1 MGLDQE
7 PPSEQTEATPRKN
20 DLCEM
25 DMEDMFWEIPKHEV
39 VEALKWAIG
48 SVKGRK
54 KEQWFCLHRRGV
66 RKLDRF
72 GKGASS
78 DYLSI
83 RDEQVTRYVLFDI
96 QEDTLFCFGRLILSQ
111 GKKGVPI
118 GGFLSA
124 HLAEI
129 WCAWKEEL
137 RLFGDQKSEVE
148 ERVTSS
154 LQNAFPGVGVKL
166 SLLGH
171 TDFTIAPHQGETM
184 QCLGGMLRRP
194 DIHNASKDAIDLG
207 GFGGW
212 WSPMDRLLG
221 TLSTAMGPIHLV
233 NTIPWDG
240 SSGGRVDTIIHETEP
255 KNKSRVRDFLRDVK
269 PLYSIVGEVI
279 HASKAHEGP
288 LLTPLPCILLSRYR
302 ENAHIFV
309 W

>member
-1 MGLDQE
+1 
-7 PPSEQTEATPRKN
+7 
-20 DLCEM
+20 M

-39 VEALKWAIG
+39 VEALRWAIE
-48 SVKGRK
+48 SVKGKK

-78 DYLSI
+78 EYISI

-96 QEDTLFCFGRLILSQ
+96 QEDTLLCFGRLILSQ
-111 GKKGVPI
+111 GKKGVPV

-137 RLFGDQKSEVE
+137 RLFGSQKGEVE
-148 ERVTSS
+148 EGVTNS

-171 TDFTIAPHQGETM
+171 TDFTIAPHQGATM
-184 QCLGGMLRRP
+184 QCVGGMLRRP
-194 DIHNASKDAIDLG
+194 DIHNANKDTIDQG

-233 NTIPWDG
+233 NTTPWDG
-240 SSGGRVDTIIHETEP
+240 SSGGRVGTIIHETEP
-255 KNKSRVRDFLRDVK
+255 KNRSRVRD
-269 PLYSIVGEVI
+269 
-279 HASKAHEGP
+279 
-288 LLTPLPCILLSRYR
+288 LSYLDTL
-302 ENAHIFV
+302 
-309 W
+309 